1 MLFLYGA
8 ATLIYLMV
16 GGYLYFCL
24 IKNLPINKPIML
36 TSIITAMLFHASL
49 LVPQIVTL
57 YGLNLNIFNA
67 ISLTSLFFLVFYV
80 LFGLYRPILSL
91 GVLALPTAI
100 IGISVGYFG
109 VAPYHP
115 LTDLGIFLQI
125 HILLSFMAYCV
136 LLMTCVQ
143 AIILRLQIRE
153 LKHQT
158 RHRFWVSKLP
168 SLQSMESLLFDLIL
182 LGFVLLSLALGFG
195 FGVTYDILKQHIAHK
210 LFFSLASW
218 IVFGIFIIGHYKN
231 GWRGKKAANFAI
243 YGFVLL
249 AVGFFGSK
257 IVLELILG

>member
-1 MLFLYGA
+1 MLFLYSV
-8 ATLIYLMV
+8 ATLIYLLI
-16 GGYLYFCL
+16 GSYLSVCL
-24 IKNLPINKPIML
+24 IKNLPMNKAL
-36 TSIITAMLFHASL
+36 TLGGIICAMVLHASL
-49 LVPQIVTL
+49 LTPQIATL
-57 YGLNLNIFNA
+57 YGLNLNIFNT
-67 ISLTSLFFLVFYV
+67 ISLTSLFFLGFYI
-80 LFGLYRPILSL
+80 LFSLYRPILSL

-109 VAPYHP
+109 VSAYKP
-115 LTDLGIFLQI
+115 LTNLGFFLQA

-136 LLMTCVQ
+136 LLMACVQ

-168 SLQSMESLLFDLIL
+168 SLQSMESLLFDMIL

-210 LFFSLASW
+210 LFFSLVSW
-218 IVFGIFIIGHYKN
+218 IVFGIFIIGHYRH

-257 IVLELILG
+257 AVLELILG